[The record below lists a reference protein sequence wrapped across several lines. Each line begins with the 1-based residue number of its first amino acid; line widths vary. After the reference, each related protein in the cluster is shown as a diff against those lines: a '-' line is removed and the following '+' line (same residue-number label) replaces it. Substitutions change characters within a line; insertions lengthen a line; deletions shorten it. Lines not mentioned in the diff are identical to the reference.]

1 MTNALNIF
9 FDTIS
14 FKTVAAEDMVF
25 IAPADY
31 ERNSCI
37 YIVTLHQ
44 IMQEISVTCVF
55 HAVVYG

>member
-1 MTNALNIF
+1 MMEHI
-9 FDTIS
+9 FDTIG
-14 FKTVAAEDMVF
+14 FKAVTSKDMVF

-37 YIVTLHQ
+37 YAITLHQ

-55 HAVVYG
+55 HAVGYG